1 MPYDQAFAE
10 YKGLMAKKAAS
21 PTGTLSEYE
30 ETLIIYMDAPLSSRK
45 YPPFGQSAT
54 TEQ

>member
-1 MPYDQAFAE
+1 VLRAAAKNQCLPKNGVWRSTQAFAE

-30 ETLIIYMDAPLSSRK
+30 ETLIIYMDAS
-45 YPPFGQSAT
+45 
-54 TEQ
+54 